1 LTLAPRAELILAAA
15 AAAALAL
22 PGSAQERPRDTLAH
36 ERAAQSVTDLHPEL
50 VIWGGYYSGNFGGV
64 AGIHCDRRTGEILVA
79 DPVANSIEIFDERG
93 APIFAFTDAA
103 HLKSPSR
110 VAVDARG
117 RIHVL
122 DGDRDRIKVFSYR
135 GDFEGE
141 LELTGLEVPG
151 GAVFTA
157 IAFDANGD
165 LYVGESRSGQVV
177 AFGRTLKPKLRIG
190 TLGEGP
196 GQLSGIVGI
205 AFDAKHVYVASQDGV
220 AVHVFTRQGK
230 LLRSWGHHDVGLHNV
245 SLPAAIAVDAQGR
258 VILLDT
264 LRQEIKYFDPDGKL
278 IGNFAGLGRQAGA
291 VAYPTDLSLDR
302 KGRLCVA
309 DGGNKR
315 AQVLAPV
322 EPAEAAAEP

>member
-1 LTLAPRAELILAAA
+1 VTPAARAALLLAAG
-15 AAAALAL
+15 LAL
-22 PGSAQERPRDTLAH
+22 PGAAQEGGRDTLAH
-36 ERAAQSVTDLHPEL
+36 ERAAQSVTDLNPEL
-50 VIWGGYYSGNFGGV
+50 VIWGGYYSGSFGGV
-64 AGIHCDRRTGEILVA
+64 AGVHCDRRTGEILVA

-93 APIFAFTDAA
+93 APLFAFTDAA
-103 HLKSPSR
+103 HLHGPTR

-141 LELTGLEVPG
+141 LELTGLDVPG
-151 GAVFTA
+151 GPGGPVFTA

-196 GQLSGIVGI
+196 GQLNGIVGI
-205 AFDAKHVYVASQDGV
+205 AFDAKSVYVASQDGV

-230 LLRSWGHHDVGLHNV
+230 LLRSWGFHDVGLHNV
-245 SLPAAIAVDAQGR
+245 SLPAGIAVDAQGR

-264 LRQEIKYFDPDGKL
+264 LRQEVKYFDSDGKL
-278 IGNFAGLGRQAGA
+278 IGNFAGLGRQPGA

-315 AQVLAPV
+315 AQVLVPV
-322 EPAEAAAEP
+322 EPPEPPPER